1 VRGSQPSLTSDL
13 QELRH
18 LTKELLD
25 HIYRFVPQ
33 LPFTIRL
40 LAREALLALR
50 IRFPDA
56 TQNLIPVVAR
66 TVILP
71 FILQAIM

>member
-1 VRGSQPSLTSDL
+1 M
-13 QELRH
+13 
-18 LTKELLD
+18 
-25 HIYRFVPQ
+25 YRFVPQ
-33 LPFTIRL
+33 IPFTIRL

-71 FILQAIM
+71 FILQAIV